1 MKRVLFVL
9 LIAGVLFTGCKEKP
23 KNPIKEYGTALINSY
38 ERAKDVSAEADLSSI
53 RKALSIY
60 YAQNGRYPE
69 TLTELS
75 VFSGMEIPSE
85 RYTYNPKT
93 GEVSLK

>member
-38 ERAKDVSAEADLSSI
+38 ERAKDSH
-53 RKALSIY
+53 
-60 YAQNGRYPE
+60 P
-69 TLTELS
+69 
-75 VFSGMEIPSE
+75 
-85 RYTYNPKT
+85 
-93 GEVSLK
+93 